1 MDTDLTPIDKGRVP
15 AVVTKALTVRF
26 DYTTVGKEEKG
37 KLIYLAGEIKK
48 ANSSHLRFGIAVGE
62 AVAKAHAL
70 LACDGKDGQF
80 SAWVEAECGFGRTT
94 AYKYMQ
100 VWDAFNDCE
109 VIDQFDLSALQ
120 TLSAPKAPEKAR
132 IEAVKLAKKGEH
144 ITNDRSKEL
153 CDQFREKPAPNPKN
167 NGVVVHNVNNSTE
180 PSASVSGTG
189 NNPPSASPPSLP
201 SEGTVNQTET
211 GSQGDGDAGEC
222 PPGEHVWVEDSIG
235 EACKVCRVSR
245 VDVEPEA
252 AAHVNE
258 FLAMELEPAYD
269 GFGDEVTGELRHV
282 FQIVSEFKEKRQQ
295 LTNLKTWIT
304 QRLNHPGAAVLAS
317 GESRIKA
324 DIDNLDIEL
333 KFAVPYC
340 ECVYCKN
347 KMPKLA
353 NCNACKGRGWITQEI
368 YKQAPKELKRV

>member
-1 MDTDLTPIDKGRVP
+1 MVS
-15 AVVTKALTVRF
+15 KALTVRF

-48 ANSSHLRFGIAVGE
+48 ANSSHLKFGIAVGE

-167 NGVVVHNVNNSTE
+167 NGVVVHNVNNSNDHD
-180 PSASVSGTG
+180 ASVTGT
-189 NNPPSASPPSLP
+189 PSTSKASPPVLP
-201 SEGTVNQTET
+201 SVGTVNRTDE
-211 GSQGDGDAGEC
+211 GSQGSGGAGEC
-222 PPGEHVWVEDSIG
+222 PKEDYGKCPNCAGTKWTEDIECG
-235 EACKVCRVSR
+235 VVCSR
-245 VDVEPEA
+245 CSHP
-252 AAHVNE
+252 HG
-258 FLAMELEPAYD
+258 EPA
-269 GFGDEVTGELRHV
+269 GEVDDQRKTDARSKTIKTAEALMRA
-282 FQIVSEFKEKRQQ
+282 FDD
-295 LTNLKTWIT
+295 LNL
-304 QRLNHPGAAVLAS
+304 LAS
-317 GESRIKA
+317 H
-324 DIDNLDIEL
+324 
-333 KFAVPYC
+333 
-340 ECVYCKN
+340 
-347 KMPKLA
+347 
-353 NCNACKGRGWITQEI
+353 
-368 YKQAPKELKRV
+368 PKEHANAILQCKFLIKEARDWR